1 MEKKMSS
8 LSRREEFAKAA
19 MQSLI
24 TTERYGEGVSKEL
37 IKNVAYLAR
46 LMADAQLTELRENP
60 SEYKTPKCD
69 TGPG

>member
-1 MEKKMSS
+1 MSS

-24 TTERYGEGVSKEL
+24 IVYGYAFTENRDLGTLTYQ
-37 IKNVAYLAR
+37 AR
-46 LMADAQLTELRENP
+46 LIADDQLKQLRENP